1 MKMPFEYTLGADSV
15 ADAVPSVYAEDAVPS
30 VYAEGAAI
38 YDSENERGPS
48 VCED

>member
-1 MKMPFEYTLGADSV
+1 MPFEYTLGAASV
-15 ADAVPSVYAEDAVPS
+15 ADAVLF

-38 YDSENERGPS
+38 YDSENERVPS